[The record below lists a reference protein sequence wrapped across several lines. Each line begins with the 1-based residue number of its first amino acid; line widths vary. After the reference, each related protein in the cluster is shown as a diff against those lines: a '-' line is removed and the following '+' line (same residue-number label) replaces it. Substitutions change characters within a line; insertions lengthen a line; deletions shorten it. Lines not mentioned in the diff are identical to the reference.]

1 MHCLSIRNG
10 ERNKS
15 QLNLRNVTRERYPI
29 GYVRLFYNNLTWK
42 LMLKLKL
49 TWCRPSACR
58 FLSMTKNDILLLFF
72 SSSIAGCRTS
82 LVTISL
88 SIWWYRDGGECVSHV
103 THARRELVSRLRPL
117 SVWNLTISRM
127 NLAWNSYA
135 NYLRFNLSEN
145 KLFINLFYCS
155 FCTCALVVPMNTL

>member
-49 TWCRPSACR
+49 T
-58 FLSMTKNDILLLFF
+58 
-72 SSSIAGCRTS
+72 
-82 LVTISL
+82 
-88 SIWWYRDGGECVSHV
+88 
-103 THARRELVSRLRPL
+103 
-117 SVWNLTISRM
+117 
-127 NLAWNSYA
+127 
-135 NYLRFNLSEN
+135 
-145 KLFINLFYCS
+145 
-155 FCTCALVVPMNTL
+155 